1 MSTAQAHVFDADDY
15 PAAVTREIPGLG
27 ECRVG
32 DLLMDEAMRLFAF
45 DRPHRLDYRRW
56 VSDFLATS
64 LAHPRLD
71 VREIDD
77 LSDLA
82 RERLRAAAAEANG
95 CGSAH
100 RALAGSHLSRDE
112 RLFAAYYSTMREHF
126 VSLARVG
133 VGIAAQATAGLVRAA
148 VPVVRPLVAHSAAR
162 IVQARESLAST
173 VNRGVA
179 RRVERLSRPDVW
191 VPPRVQIPGRS
202 IETIAATAMSRQLD
216 NIARVVVANREPLR
230 GGLLIYEAF
239 RGLSRYGQRHERL
252 LEIDERVRLWSEG
265 PLGYVTEPL
274 RVGVALELIALVEEA
289 GEAALLDPLER
300 AARDEQVIAR
310 LRAAIRELPLSDSK
324 RQRLDHALG
333 HVLAGEFVHAL
344 DPLIAVVEGLF
355 WLAAKERGVI
365 DERDRFTS
373 ASGINGTARG
383 VEKLLTPLGVSGA
396 FYTFVVHRAYGGA
409 GHPFRHGRADEG
421 EREQVLF
428 LILTLSGWLETF
440 AGVPAR
446 GWLLGALERELSSG
460 TLVGATLTALDASS
474 RRMKDGPRSG

>member
-32 DLLMDEAMRLFAF
+32 DLLMDEAMRLFAV

-162 IVQARESLAST
+162 IVQTRESLAST

-216 NIARVVVANREPLR
+216 NMARVVVANREPLR
-230 GGLLIYEAF
+230 GAALRGAGGSAVIRPSVSRDREA
-239 RGLSRYGQRHERL
+239 GHEGGDVDESRWRARQRPDSRARL
-252 LEIDERVRLWSEG
+252 LAWRAR
-265 PLGYVTEPL
+265 P
-274 RVGVALELIALVEEA
+274 
-289 GEAALLDPLER
+289 
-300 AARDEQVIAR
+300 AARFRRSGRDRKRRRGAEQAR
-310 LRAAIRELPLSDSK
+310 HRGERPEPSSRSLS
-324 RQRLDHALG
+324 QH
-333 HVLAGEFVHAL
+333 
-344 DPLIAVVEGLF
+344 
-355 WLAAKERGVI
+355 LAAAVAARCERSRSRHRFAVPGDRRGVW
-365 DERDRFTS
+365 RQ
-373 ASGINGTARG
+373 
-383 VEKLLTPLGVSGA
+383 TPNRSSPRRTPA
-396 FYTFVVHRAYGGA
+396 FGLRSRAGRPVCVA
-409 GHPFRHGRADEG
+409 AMRALFFSTVFRY
-421 EREQVLF
+421 
-428 LILTLSGWLETF
+428 S
-440 AGVPAR
+440 
-446 GWLLGALERELSSG
+446 
-460 TLVGATLTALDASS
+460 
-474 RRMKDGPRSG
+474 